1 MSLEEEEPKWIG
13 WRLKIEVGGHR
24 RGSPSTDHR
33 TFSPTSKKYQTT
45 AFHNHTPHK
54 TRLAKMRIETCHF
67 CSRPCYPSKGITFV
81 RNDAKQFR
89 FCRSKCHANFKMKRN
104 PRKLGWT
111 KAFRRAH
118 NKEMTVDSTLQF
130 AQRRNVPVRYNR
142 ELVQKTLR
150 AMERVEEVR
159 RRREKQF
166 YRNRMKGNKE
176 RELEADRKLVEE
188 NQHLLPP
195 QYRDQVQAVLEPE
208 KVHMEVEEG
217 VLEQQNEKQKLKVK
231 RKQKLRRDGTIEE
244 EMEVDG

>member
-1 MSLEEEEPKWIG
+1 
-13 WRLKIEVGGHR
+13 
-24 RGSPSTDHR
+24 
-33 TFSPTSKKYQTT
+33 
-45 AFHNHTPHK
+45 
-54 TRLAKMRIETCHF
+54 MRIETCHF

-118 NKEMTVDSTLQF
+118 NKEMTDDTTLQF

-159 RRREKQF
+159 RRRERQF
-166 YRNRMKGNKE
+166 YRNRMRGNKE

-195 QYRDQVQAVLEPE
+195 QYRDQVAAVLEPE
-208 KVHMEVEEG
+208 KESMEVEEE
-217 VLEQQNEKQKLKVK
+217 VLEEKLKLKTK
-231 RKQKLRRDGTIEE
+231 RKQKLLRDGGIEE
-244 EMEVDG
+244 DMEVDG